1 MAKHLVDQMTDRD
14 LKEAF
19 DMLDKDGNKTI
30 DAEEFRVVMTEIDT
44 EFDAKDI
51 DEMVRMADKNGDG
64 EIDFNEFKSVM
75 KQKKGKDATEKQ
87 RILRDMK
94 EELVRYLK

>member
-1 MAKHLVDQMTDRD
+1 MSSSRSSSWEKKIHVTSTLNSINV
-14 LKEAF
+14 
-19 DMLDKDGNKTI
+19 
-30 DAEEFRVVMTEIDT
+30 EIDT